1 MDKITKNKVVEIK
14 YSIYDENGDLI
25 EKSESF
31 KYIHGYNNIISGLEE
46 ELEGLE
52 VGDKKEII
60 IPPEKGY
67 GDYNIEAVQ
76 TLPIDVFEGFDIKE
90 GEIYYAQSDKGD
102 IIQFRVIKID
112 KLNNEVVLDFN
123 HPFSGKTLKFD
134 IEVKSIRDATSEELE
149 HGHLH

>member
-76 TLPIDVFEGFDIKE
+76 TIPIDVFEGFDIKE
-90 GEIYYAQSDKGD
+90 GEMYYAQSDRGE